1 MKKLILTP
9 LAAMCLLSACGDIGA
24 DNGASAA
31 AAASPNPA
39 MQLPVVKDD
48 TPDFVPKDMS
58 WMPADIWLP
67 DDFQPRQS
75 QKISPVAET
84 YVLRGITQMAAA
96 ELGETISAKMA
107 AANYEPYEMSKPKPG
122 RLLFRGNGHG
132 TVVITI
138 SEADTGRE
146 LVVSVENASGQ

>member
-1 MKKLILTP
+1 MIKSKLVQLGAIVL
-9 LAAMCLLSACGDIGA
+9 LAACS
-24 DNGASAA
+24 DNSTDEQISSPAA
-31 AAASPNPA
+31 ADLQ
-39 MQLPVVKDD
+39 MQLPVVSDD

-58 WMPADIWLP
+58 WLPADIWLP
-67 DDFQPRQS
+67 ADFKPRQS
-75 QKISPVAET
+75 QKISPVTET
-84 YVLRGITQMAAA
+84 YVLRGITQMNAA
-96 ELGETISAKMA
+96 ELIETISSKMV